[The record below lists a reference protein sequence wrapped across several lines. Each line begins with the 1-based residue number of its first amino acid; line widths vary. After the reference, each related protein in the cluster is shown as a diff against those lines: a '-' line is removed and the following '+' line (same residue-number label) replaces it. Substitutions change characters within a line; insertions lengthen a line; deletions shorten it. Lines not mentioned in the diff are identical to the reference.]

1 MLEQNGPGCA
11 GGATEAGIGIA
22 ERRSVPRST
31 FAGPAPIAPGA
42 STHARMRLRV
52 WRPMRRNTLRGFASV
67 TLPTGLDIDDV
78 AVHVSGSRS
87 WASMPAR
94 PMLDAGGRALRDDSG
109 KIRYAQ
115 PVRWSTHGL
124 ASTFGQ
130 KVVALVRAAHPDA
143 LGEAER

>member
-1 MLEQNGPGCA
+1 MAPDA
-11 GGATEAGIGIA
+11 A
-22 ERRSVPRST
+22 E
-31 FAGPAPIAPGA
+31 
-42 STHARMRLRV
+42 HAARLCQRDAAN
-52 WRPMRRNTLRGFASV
+52 RARLH
-67 TLPTGLDIDDV
+67 DV

-87 WASMPAR
+87 WVSMPAR
-94 PMLDAGGRALRDDSG
+94 PMLDANGRALRDDSR